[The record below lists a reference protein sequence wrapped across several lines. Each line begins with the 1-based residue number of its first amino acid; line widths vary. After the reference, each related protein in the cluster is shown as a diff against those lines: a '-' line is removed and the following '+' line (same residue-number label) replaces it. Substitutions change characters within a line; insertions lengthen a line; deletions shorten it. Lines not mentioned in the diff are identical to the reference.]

1 MRIAAPP
8 RRRGWI
14 NGGGVVLK
22 WSQADERDDGV
33 PAAALLGQAPA
44 LPIMEPA
51 ELQTLNAFYRR
62 RDAFGLELA
71 GRPATI
77 AAVWPPS
84 REAASPGYRLDLTID
99 GTAATVAVSAR
110 LIEAIVSSVDP
121 DLSLAGLAPEHAGI
135 LVEFALSD
143 QLAALEQCIDCR
155 LAITSVHLESQ
166 VLDRADPSVL
176 TCLITVDGFGSS
188 WADLRLASHHI
199 AKLAPLLDRRAAS
212 VDPTD
217 DLAVSLC
224 ARVAAA
230 TLSIGDVAS
239 LSPGDVVLVDEH
251 CGQPLMAIAVI
262 GEHLVACLELT
273 AAGGRI
279 VTGPIR
285 GRGSAWEWS
294 MENMPDTARADAAE
308 SNLNDL
314 PVRLV
319 FEMGRL
325 ELSLGEVRKL
335 APGAVVP
342 LARPVEESLD
352 VIANGR
358 RIGRGTLVQIGDS
371 LGVRLTRLFENV

>member
-1 MRIAAPP
+1 
-8 RRRGWI
+8 
-14 NGGGVVLK
+14 VLK

-44 LPIMEPA
+44 LPIVEPA
-51 ELQTLNAFYRR
+51 EFRALNAFYRR
-62 RDAFGLELA
+62 RGAFDLELA
-71 GRPATI
+71 GRSATI
-77 AAVWPPS
+77 ATAWPPP
-84 REAASPGYRLDLTID
+84 REATSPKYRLDLTID
-99 GTAATVAVSAR
+99 GTAATATVSAP
-110 LIEAIVSSVDP
+110 LIEAIVSGVDP
-121 DLSLAGLAPEHAGI
+121 NLSLAGLAPEHAGI

-143 QLAALEQCIDCR
+143 QLAALELCIDCR
-155 LAITSVHLESQ
+155 LAITSVNPEAQALE
-166 VLDRADPSVL
+166 RADPSVL
-176 TCLITVDGFGSS
+176 TCLITVDGLGGS
-188 WADLRLASHHI
+188 WAELRLASHYI
-199 AKLAPLLDRRAAS
+199 GKLAHLLDGRAAS
-212 VDPTD
+212 LDSTD
-217 DLAVSLC
+217 NLAITLC

-239 LSPGDVVLVDEH
+239 LSPGDVVLVDEY
-251 CGQPLMAIAVI
+251 CRQPLTAIAVI
-262 GEHLVACLELT
+262 GEHLVAGFELT

-294 MENMPDTARADAAE
+294 MENVPDTARGDVAE
-308 SNLNDL
+308 SNLDDL
-314 PVRLV
+314 PVKLV

-325 ELSLGEVRKL
+325 DLSLGEVRKL

-342 LARPVEESLD
+342 LVRPIEESLD